1 MCLFRHKWVRR
12 SLSKQTFTVNECCSW
27 CGKMRVRSLLPAD
40 EEKHRVDLA
49 YEKGRQERLRI
60 VDELNYERA
69 RRARGSSRVIEL
81 ERDLLDARVSVID
94 AINLEK
100 AKGKVADR
108 VHIREL
114 GSELRG
120 LVFGKH

>member
-1 MCLFRHKWVRR
+1 MCLFHHKWVRI

-27 CGKMRVRSLLPAD
+27 CGKTRVRSLLPSD
-40 EEKHRVDLA
+40 EEKHRIDLA

-60 VDELNYERA
+60 VDELQYERA
-69 RRARGSSRVIEL
+69 RRAAGRSRVIEL
-81 ERDLLDARVSVID
+81 ERELQDARVGVIG

-100 AKGKVADR
+100 AKGKRADR

-120 LVFGKH
+120 LMFGRH